1 MDNRTPTPI
10 IVIAY
15 NRPKSLARLLDSLAR
30 ARYPSTDIPL
40 IISIDKGDNNRNI
53 FQIATEFN
61 WLYGNK
67 EVVYQKTNL
76 GLRNHVLQCGNKS
89 LEYGSAIILED
100 DLYVSSYF
108 YYYTLQSLNF
118 SLDKSYIG
126 GVSLYNHQYNVHV
139 GSNFQAVDDGY
150 DNWYFQ
156 FASSW
161 GQAYTDTQWS
171 DFMAWYETQ
180 GILKPNKNIP
190 QNVINWSNKSWLKYN
205 IAYLIEKEKYFLYPK
220 ISLTTNFSDKGTH
233 ANQDSTAY
241 QVSLLDCRENK
252 DYHFSELVESL
263 AVYDAFFENMRIL
276 SAIGLE
282 QRDVCVD
289 LYGYKPTNEENYILT
304 SKILNY
310 KIIKTFGRCLK
321 PMDNNIFQEIEGA
334 DFFLYDTSKVLHN
347 RFSKNRVRKI
357 IYNIKAISYWDTLFL
372 LLDLTKTKLYGL
384 FKKLGR

>member
-40 IISIDKGDNNRNI
+40 IISIDKGDNNQNI
-53 FQIATEFN
+53 LQIATEFN

-100 DLYVSSYF
+100 DLYVSPYF

-171 DFMAWYETQ
+171 DFRAWYERQ
-180 GILKPNKNIP
+180 GVLKTNKSIP
-190 QNVINWSNKSWLKYN
+190 QNVINWSDKSWLKYN
-205 IAYLIEKEKYFLYPK
+205 IAYLIEKDKYFLYPK

-241 QVSLLDCRENK
+241 QVSLLRSAEDKKYR
-252 DYHFSELVESL
+252 FSRLDESL
-263 AVYDAFFENMRIL
+263 AIYDAFFENIGIPSFL
-276 SAIGLE
+276 GLE
-282 QRDVCVD
+282 RRDVCVD
-289 LYGYKPTNEENYILT
+289 LYGYKPTNGENYILT

-334 DFFLYDTSKVLHN
+334 DFFLYETAKEEQN
-347 RFSKNRVRKI
+347 EFSKNKLRKI
-357 IYNIKAISYWDTLFL
+357 IYDIKLISFNDSLIL
-372 LLDLTKTKLYGL
+372 VLDLTKKRVFGL
-384 FKKLGR
+384 LKKLGL